1 MKDIFSLVKSDKI
14 IRWGMTLAFAL
25 LVLHAL
31 SIVIFYQTL
40 PPVIPLFNQLPWGNA
55 RLGIKFEIMMPL
67 VITTLFFIFNYFLLS
82 KLYKAMPLV
91 SRIIGIT
98 TLLAAVL
105 SFIFIIRT
113 LQLIL

>member
-1 MKDIFSLVKSDKI
+1 MNAVFSLVKSDKI
-14 IRWGMTLAFAL
+14 IRWGMTLAFIL

-31 SIVIFYQTL
+31 SIAIFYQTL
-40 PPVIPLFNQLPWGNA
+40 PPVVPLFNQLPWGPE
-55 RLGIKFEIMMPL
+55 RLGVKFEIMMPL
-67 VITTLFFIFNYFLLS
+67 VITALFFILNYFLLA

-91 SRIIGIT
+91 SRIISIT

-113 LQLIL
+113 LQLII